1 MPTPFQ
7 KVIRMVKPVTDAITD
22 GDTKHLL
29 TQDPSIHL
37 PLLNPLSV
45 EIDVP
50 GVTEVYATLLNPH
63 YTAKDSV
70 SVHCTAPIVNTRPV

>member
-1 MPTPFQ
+1 MA
-7 KVIRMVKPVTDAITD
+7 KPITDVITD

-45 EIDVP
+45 DIDVP
-50 GVTEVYATLLNPH
+50 GATEVYASLSNPP